1 LATEINTYDK
11 MKNIALK
18 RKFVRDFDG
27 DYHLHKAN
35 GKFKGLQFVTAE
47 SMADQYRRELALID
61 LDFAS

>member
-1 LATEINTYDK
+1 

-18 RKFVRDFDG
+18 RNFVRDFDG
-27 DYHLHKAN
+27 DYHLHKSN